1 MGENSPN
8 HAVDQYSLLVPYIII
23 NFLETKISKYLNYE
37 EMYQSGNAKSFWQY
51 SNNIQFYM
59 STVRPENTPMFLL
72 DTVFLWE

>member
-37 EMYQSGNAKSFWQY
+37 EMYQSGNAK
-51 SNNIQFYM
+51 
-59 STVRPENTPMFLL
+59 
-72 DTVFLWE
+72 